1 MTTCFLVANLL
12 FSQKIRPSTGL
23 HVVYWTTLKMS
34 RLFDMQCYRKAYS
47 SLRFPRTLHVKS
59 SGPSLCASG
68 FYFLTTIPGISVG
81 VSMLLL
87 AYRYAVFN
95 KGSEC

>member
-1 MTTCFLVANLL
+1 MFTEDTTTSALG
-12 FSQKIRPSTGL
+12 GL
-23 HVVYWTTLKMS
+23 KVKMS

-59 SGPSLCASG
+59 SGPSLYASG

-81 VSMLLL
+81 FSMFLL
-87 AYRYAVFN
+87 AYRYEVYN
-95 KGSEC
+95 EGSER